1 VIYLTKI
8 SAIPSY
14 PVEQREFRKGHPV
27 VSIATSKSGVIDRMR
42 VTAVT
47 AITPCVGGLV
57 IWYPDHDDIRTRRP
71 SGRIATIRE
80 PGGDKSGANRHA
92 FLFELGR
99 ARQPLHFVLTAVR
112 RSGQFHYLRRPQK

>member
-27 VSIATSKSGVIDRMR
+27 VSIATSKSAVIDRMR

-57 IWYPDHDDIRTRRP
+57 IWYPDHDDFGRQVPEQPDNGDTGTKRR
-71 SGRIATIRE
+71 
-80 PGGDKSGANRHA
+80 
-92 FLFELGR
+92 
-99 ARQPLHFVLTAVR
+99 Q
-112 RSGQFHYLRRPQK
+112 RSQQ

>member
-57 IWYPDHDDIRTRRP
+57 IWYPDHDDIQHPAPERQDSDDTGTEGRQKRR
-71 SGRIATIRE
+71 
-80 PGGDKSGANRHA
+80 
-92 FLFELGR
+92 
-99 ARQPLHFVLTAVR
+99 Q
-112 RSGQFHYLRRPQK
+112 